1 MLDDI
6 QNLRNNLKTIENTDD
21 SCFDKVNHFSI
32 VKKNMYSFLIFNF
45 W

>member
-21 SCFDKVNHFSI
+21 SCFDKVNHFST
-32 VKKNMYSFLIFNF
+32 VKKTHLNLLDF
-45 W
+45 